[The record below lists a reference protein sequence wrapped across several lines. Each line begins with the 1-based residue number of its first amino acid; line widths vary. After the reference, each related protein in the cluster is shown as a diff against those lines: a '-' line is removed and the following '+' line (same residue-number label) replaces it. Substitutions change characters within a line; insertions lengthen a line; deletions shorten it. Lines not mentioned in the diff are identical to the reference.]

1 MEFDMKEVIQIF
13 KQIQNTSS
21 KKDKE
26 RIIAENKDSELFKQ
40 CLVFLLDDNITT
52 GIAKKSLTKDIK
64 YNGYTI
70 LYDWTEL
77 MQYLQKN
84 NTGRDIDIL
93 VAQSFLMT
101 QDEEDKWFYE
111 GMITK
116 SLKLGCDKKTVNKV
130 IPELIPHWDVQ
141 LGSGFDKLKLKQ
153 NEYFYL
159 SQKLNGIRASA
170 INNKF
175 VSRQGKTINGMQHIL
190 NDIQM
195 LTNGTN
201 MFFDGELI
209 RKNIDGITDNENFRI
224 GTGIINSDAST
235 KEEIK
240 FVIFDCFPKDELKD
254 GKSKDKY
261 SKRKQQL
268 LYYNAE
274 IKVKGLTNIEI
285 VPMMYEGTDTSE
297 IMKGL
302 DYASEQGWEGIM
314 LNKNTPYECKRTTN
328 LIKVKKFLSAD
339 LEVVDVLEG
348 DGRLKGTLGALVV
361 KYKNN
366 TVNVGSGYDD
376 ETRKY
381 IWDNREDMIG
391 KIIEVK
397 YKEVSKDK
405 KTGLESLQFPIFK
418 NCRFDKTEESLN

>member
-297 IMKGL
+297 IM
-302 DYASEQGWEGIM
+302 
-314 LNKNTPYECKRTTN
+314 NKAG
-328 LIKVKKFLSAD
+328 KVS
-339 LEVVDVLEG
+339 
-348 DGRLKGTLGALVV
+348 
-361 KYKNN
+361 
-366 TVNVGSGYDD
+366 
-376 ETRKY
+376 
-381 IWDNREDMIG
+381 
-391 KIIEVK
+391 
-397 YKEVSKDK
+397 
-405 KTGLESLQFPIFK
+405 
-418 NCRFDKTEESLN
+418 C

>member
-1 MEFDMKEVIQIF
+1 MEFDIKEVIQIF
-13 KQIQNTSS
+13 KQLQNTSG
-21 KKDKE
+21 KNAKEAIIRKYKD
-26 RIIAENKDSELFKQ
+26 NELFKQ

-52 GIAKKSLTKDIK
+52 GIAKKSLTKDIRC
-64 YNGYTI
+64 NGYTI

-77 MQYLQKN
+77 MQYLQEN

-93 VAQSFLMT
+93 TVQSFLMT
-101 QDEEDKWFYE
+101 QDESDKWFYE

-141 LGSGFDKLKLKQ
+141 LGSGFDKLKLKK

-170 INNKF
+170 INNTF
-175 VSRQGKTINGMQHIL
+175 ISRQGKIINGMQHIL
-190 NDIQM
+190 NDILM
-195 LTNGTN
+195 LTNGAD

-224 GTGIINSDAST
+224 GTGIINSDAPT

-302 DYASEQGWEGIM
+302 DYASEHDWEGCMI
-314 LNKNTPYECKRTTN
+314 NKDTVYECKRTTN
-328 LIKVKKFLSAD
+328 LIKVKKFFSAD

-348 DGRLKGTLGALVV
+348 EGRLKGTLGALVV

-418 NCRFDKTEESLN
+418 NLRFDKTEESLN

>member
-1 MEFDMKEVIQIF
+1 MKQVIQIF
-13 KQIQNTSS
+13 KQLQDTSG
-21 KKDKE
+21 KKEKE
-26 RIIAENKDSELFKQ
+26 NIISIHKDNELFKQ

-175 VSRQGKTINGMQHIL
+175 VSRQG
-190 NDIQM
+190 
-195 LTNGTN
+195 
-201 MFFDGELI
+201 
-209 RKNIDGITDNENFRI
+209 
-224 GTGIINSDAST
+224 
-235 KEEIK
+235 
-240 FVIFDCFPKDELKD
+240 
-254 GKSKDKY
+254 
-261 SKRKQQL
+261 
-268 LYYNAE
+268 
-274 IKVKGLTNIEI
+274 
-285 VPMMYEGTDTSE
+285 
-297 IMKGL
+297 
-302 DYASEQGWEGIM
+302 
-314 LNKNTPYECKRTTN
+314 
-328 LIKVKKFLSAD
+328 
-339 LEVVDVLEG
+339 
-348 DGRLKGTLGALVV
+348 
-361 KYKNN
+361 
-366 TVNVGSGYDD
+366 
-376 ETRKY
+376 
-381 IWDNREDMIG
+381 
-391 KIIEVK
+391 
-397 YKEVSKDK
+397 
-405 KTGLESLQFPIFK
+405 
-418 NCRFDKTEESLN
+418 

>member
-1 MEFDMKEVIQIF
+1 MELDMKHVIQIF
-13 KQIQNTSS
+13 KQLQNTSS

-40 CLVFLLDDNITT
+40 CLVFLLDDKITT
-52 GIAKKSLTKDIK
+52 GMAKKSLTKDIK

-70 LYDWTEL
+70 RYDWTEL
-77 MQYLQKN
+77 MRYLQEN

-159 SQKLNGIRASA
+159 SQKRNGIRASA

-302 DYASEQGWEGIM
+302 DYASEHDWEGCMI
-314 LNKNTPYECKRTTN
+314 NKDTVYECKRTTN
-328 LIKVKKFLSAD
+328 LIKVKKFFSAD

-348 DGRLKGTLGALVV
+348 EGRLKGTLGALVV

>member
-1 MEFDMKEVIQIF
+1 MKQVIQIF
-13 KQIQNTSS
+13 KQLQNTSG
-21 KKDKE
+21 KKEKE
-26 RIIAENKDSELFKQ
+26 NIISIHKDNDLFKQ

-52 GIAKKSLTKDIK
+52 GIAKKSLTKDIR
-64 YNGYTI
+64 YNEYI
-70 LYDWTEL
+70 PLYNWRVL
-77 MQYLQKN
+77 MQYLQEN
-84 NTGRDIDIL
+84 NTGKDADIL
-93 VAQSFLMT
+93 VAQSFLMA
-101 QDEEDKWFYE
+101 QNEEDKWFYT

-141 LGSGFDKLKLKQ
+141 LGSSFDKLKLKK

-175 VSRQGKTINGMQHIL
+175 ISRQGKTINGMQHIL
-190 NDIQM
+190 NDIQT

-235 KEEIK
+235 KDEIK
-240 FVIFDCFPKDELKD
+240 FVIFDCFPKNELKD
-254 GKSKDKY
+254 GKSKEKY

-274 IKVKGLTNIEI
+274 IKVKGLNNIEI
-285 VPMMYEGTDTSE
+285 VPMLYEGTDRSE
-297 IMKGL
+297 IMKCL
-302 DYASEQGWEGIM
+302 DFSTEQDWEGIM

-376 ETRKY
+376 ETRKK
-381 IWDNREDMIG
+381 IWTNRENMIG

-405 KTGLESLQFPIFK
+405 KTGLESLQFPTYK
-418 NCRFDKTEESLN
+418 CLRNDKTEESLN

>member
-1 MEFDMKEVIQIF
+1 MKQVIQIF
-13 KQIQNTSS
+13 KQLQDTSG
-21 KKDKE
+21 KKEKE
-26 RIIAENKDSELFKQ
+26 NIISIHKDNELFKQ

-101 QDEEDKWFYE
+101 QDEEDKWFYA

-141 LGSGFDKLKLKQ
+141 LGSSFDKLKLKK

-175 VSRQGKTINGMQHIL
+175 ISRQGKTINGMQHIL
-190 NDIQM
+190 NDIQT

-235 KEEIK
+235 KDEIK

-254 GKSKDKY
+254 GKSKEKY

-274 IKVKGLTNIEI
+274 IKVKGLNNIEI
-285 VPMMYEGTDTSE
+285 VPMLYEGTDRSE
-297 IMKGL
+297 IMKCL
-302 DYASEQGWEGIM
+302 DFATEQGWEGIM

-376 ETRKY
+376 ETRKK
-381 IWDNREDMIG
+381 IWANRENMIG

-405 KTGLESLQFPIFK
+405 KTGLESLQFPTYK
-418 NCRFDKTEESLN
+418 CLRNDKTEESLN

>member
-376 ETRKY
+376 ETRKK
-381 IWDNREDMIG
+381 IWTNRENMIG

-405 KTGLESLQFPIFK
+405 KTGLESLQFPTYK
-418 NCRFDKTEESLN
+418 CLRNDKTEESLN

>member
-274 IKVKGLTNIEI
+274 IKVKGLTNIEV

-376 ETRKY
+376 ETRKK
-381 IWDNREDMIG
+381 IWTNRENMIG

-405 KTGLESLQFPIFK
+405 KTGLESLQFPTYK
-418 NCRFDKTEESLN
+418 CLRNDKTEESLN

>member
-1 MEFDMKEVIQIF
+1 MELDMKHVIQIF
-13 KQIQNTSS
+13 KQLQNTSS

-40 CLVFLLDDNITT
+40 CLVFLLDDKITT
-52 GIAKKSLTKDIK
+52 GMAKKSLTKDIK

-70 LYDWTEL
+70 RYDWTEL
-77 MQYLQKN
+77 MRYLQEN

-302 DYASEQGWEGIM
+302 DYASEHDWEGCMI
-314 LNKNTPYECKRTTN
+314 NKDTVYECKRTTN
-328 LIKVKKFLSAD
+328 LIKVKKFFSAD

-348 DGRLKGTLGALVV
+348 EGRLKGTLGALVV

>member
-1 MEFDMKEVIQIF
+1 MKQVIQIF
-13 KQIQNTSS
+13 KQLQDASG

-26 RIIAENKDSELFKQ
+26 DIIRKNQDNELFKQ

-77 MQYLQKN
+77 MQYLQEN
-84 NTGRDIDIL
+84 NTGRDADIL
-93 VAQSFLMT
+93 AAQSFLMA

-141 LGSGFDKLKLKQ
+141 LGSGFDKLKLKK

-159 SQKLNGIRASA
+159 SKKMNGIRASVY
-170 INNKF
+170 NEKF
-175 VSRQGKTINGMQHIL
+175 ISRQGKEINGLSHIL
-190 NDIQM
+190 VDIDK
-195 LTNGTN
+195 LTNGKK

-209 RKNIDGITDNENFRI
+209 RKNVDNIFDNENFRI
-224 GTGIINSDAST
+224 GTGIINSDAT
-235 KEEIK
+235 AKTEIE
-240 FVIFDCFPKDELKD
+240 FIIFDCFPQEELKN
-254 GKSKDKY
+254 GKSKQKY
-261 SKRKQQL
+261 SERKKQL
-268 LYYNAE
+268 LAYKKE
-274 IKVKGLTNIEI
+274 IEDKGLNNIGI
-285 VPMMYEGTDTSE
+285 VPMMYEGADTSE
-297 IMKGL
+297 IMKCL
-302 DYASEQGWEGIM
+302 DYATVHDWEGCMI
-314 LNKNTPYECKRTTN
+314 NKDTVYECKRTTN
-328 LIKVKKFLSAD
+328 LIKVKKFFSAD

-348 DGRLKGTLGALVV
+348 EGRLKGMLGALVV

-405 KTGLESLQFPIFK
+405 KTGLESLQFGTFK
-418 NCRFDKTEESLN
+418 CIRNDKTEVSYY

>member
-1 MEFDMKEVIQIF
+1 MELDMKHVIQIF
-13 KQIQNTSS
+13 KQLQNTSS

-40 CLVFLLDDNITT
+40 CLVFLLDDKITT
-52 GIAKKSLTKDIK
+52 GMAKKSLTKDIK

-70 LYDWTEL
+70 RYDWTEL
-77 MQYLQKN
+77 MRYLQEN

-302 DYASEQGWEGIM
+302 DYASEHDWEGCMI
-314 LNKNTPYECKRTTN
+314 NKDTVYECKRTTN
-328 LIKVKKFLSAD
+328 LIKVKKFFSAD

-348 DGRLKGTLGALVV
+348 EGRLKGTLGALVV

-381 IWDNREDMIG
+381 ICDNREDMIG